1 VKGYLLDTHAWLW
14 AQRRDLANASAK
26 FLSEVEQ
33 WQQFAHAYISDVS
46 VLELAR
52 LSAAL
57 RIDLGTSIDQFVH
70 DATRDDGLQLLPLT
84 TRILIESTRL
94 PGEIHRDPSDRLLVA
109 TAREHGLTLVTR
121 DKDLLAYGRKGHLSV
136 LKL

>member
-94 PGEIHRDPSDRLLVA
+94 P
-109 TAREHGLTLVTR
+109 LVTR

>member
-84 TRILIESTRL
+84 TRIL
-94 PGEIHRDPSDRLLVA
+94 GEIHRDPSDRLLVA